1 MRRRGL
7 EYLRVFRIAD
17 ASTLKP
23 TLDQLPL
30 LQYCW
35 MRDESVTWWRKEGK
49 LGFTHNSYL
58 EHIFDCSDP
67 DFFGPDHQRW
77 N

>member
-1 MRRRGL
+1 M
-7 EYLRVFRIAD
+7 EYLRVFRAVD
-17 ASTLKP
+17 PSALKS

-35 MRDESVTWWRKEGK
+35 VRDTSVTWWQKQGK

-58 EHIFDCSDP
+58 EYYFDIDS
-67 DFFGPDHQRW
+67 DFFGPDYMCW